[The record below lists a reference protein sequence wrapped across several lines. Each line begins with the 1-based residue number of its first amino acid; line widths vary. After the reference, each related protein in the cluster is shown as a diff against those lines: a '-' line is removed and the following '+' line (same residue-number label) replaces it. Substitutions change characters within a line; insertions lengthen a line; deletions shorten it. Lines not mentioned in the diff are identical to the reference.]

1 MVELLNNRIREFRE
15 TKGWTQLQL
24 ANVTGLSRKTI
35 NTVENGVFVPS
46 VIVALKLAAALE
58 VSVEILFS
66 LSTEALD
73 I

>member
-1 MVELLNNRIREFRE
+1 LVELLNNRIREFRE